1 MLFEMK
7 IKRFIIEKHQCIKHK
22 LVIAL
27 EDHRHLQSIITSNE
41 CHSIQQNWIVGSRKK
56 VSVSHLTGIPLLLR
70 LPSKLLHQFWI

>member
-7 IKRFIIEKHQCIKHK
+7 IKQFIIEKHQCIKHK

-27 EDHRHLQSIITSNE
+27 ADHRHLQSIITTIE
-41 CHSIQQNWIVGSRKK
+41 GHSIKQNWIVGRKK
-56 VSVSHLTGIPLLLR
+56 GFCFTPNWHSTSPP